1 MELRQEW
8 YLSWLTGHRNVT
20 RAERVLQKDHITVI
34 NAAIIHHR
42 GPWCAIVRLRMYS
55 RYYGYGTIRD

>member
-1 MELRQEW
+1 MKLRQEW
-8 YLSWLTGHRNVT
+8 YPSQLVGHRNVT

-42 GPWCAIVRLRMYS
+42 GPSCTIVWMWMYT